1 VLQTVLDWL
10 DDRTGV
16 VTGVKVFLDE
26 KIPASSGWHQVFGS
40 VALFILL
47 TQFATG
53 VLMALNFAPQPGVS
67 YLSLQYIV
75 NEVPGGRLIRGLHH
89 WGASMMVVVVVLHMV
104 QVAVWGAYKK
114 PREATWIVGILLL
127 LLTLAFSLTGYLL
140 PWDNRAYWATVVT
153 VQIAGLPP
161 GGSLVQSLMG
171 SPGGQVGIGAFQ
183 RFFTMHVMVLPAITL
198 ALAVFHVF
206 LVRRHGVAPQ
216 PGDESKPK
224 KRFYPEQIFKDT
236 VAVFVS
242 FTVLFGLAV
251 LADIPME
258 KVADPQDLSYVPRP
272 EWYFL
277 FLFQTLKFFTGSWEV
292 VGAVVLPTL
301 AVIALALVP
310 FFDQG
315 QVKRVSQRFLAIG
328 TVLALATIWSALTV
342 AAIMTTPP
350 DNAVNDT
357 AATDGQA
364 EWSALPPKALA
375 GLYEF
380 RQLDCVQCHN
390 IADGDPKVGP
400 ALSTGMNQKS
410 QDWMAQHFQDP
421 SAAGQDRGLSQPQV
435 QNLIALVTGLTPQN
449 GSAVANA
456 PELSVI
462 GAHVYASQQCAFC
475 HLVNGMGQTI
485 GPALNGV
492 GQRRDGTWLAGHFR
506 DPSAFVEGST
516 MPPFDLPDPEMEALV
531 AYMLALRN

>member
-1 VLQTVLDWL
+1 MLQTVLNWL

-16 VTGVKVFLDE
+16 VTGIKGFVDE
-26 KIPASSGWHQVFGS
+26 EIPASSGWHQVFGS

-75 NEVPGGRLIRGLHH
+75 NEIPGGRLIRGLHH
-89 WGASMMVVVVVLHMV
+89 WGASMMVVVVVLHMI

-114 PREATWIVGILLL
+114 PREATWLVGILLL
-127 LLTLAFSLTGYLL
+127 LLTLAFGLTGYLL

-153 VQIAGLPP
+153 VHIAGLPP
-161 GGSLVQSLMG
+161 GGAMVQSLMG
-171 SPGGQVGIGAFQ
+171 SPDGQVGIGAFQ
-183 RFFTMHVMVLPAITL
+183 RFFTMHVMVLPAITM
-198 ALAVFHVF
+198 ALAIFHVF

-224 KRFYPEQIFKDT
+224 KRFYPEQVFKDT
-236 VAVFVS
+236 VAVFVA

-277 FLFQTLKFFTGSWEV
+277 FLFQMLKFFKGSWEV

-301 AVIALALVP
+301 AVIGLALVP

-315 QVKRVSQRFLAIG
+315 QIKRVSQRFLAIG
-328 TVLALATIWSALTV
+328 TVLVLATIWSGLTV
-342 AAIMTTPP
+342 AAILATPP
-350 DNAVNDT
+350 ADNGAD
-357 AATDGQA
+357 AASTDGPA
-364 EWSALPPKALA
+364 EWSALPPTALA

-380 RQLDCVQCHN
+380 RQLECAQCHN
-390 IADGDPKVGP
+390 IAGGDPKVGP
-400 ALSTGMNQKS
+400 VLSTVTDRQAE
-410 QDWMAQHFQDP
+410 DWMAQHFQDP
-421 SAAGQDRGLSQPQV
+421 SATGQERGLSAPQV
-435 QNLIALVTGLTPQN
+435 QNLIALATGLTLEN

-456 PELSVI
+456 PELPVF
-462 GAHVYASQQCAFC
+462 GAQVYVSQQCAFC
-475 HLVNGMGQTI
+475 HVVSGEGQTV
-485 GPALNGV
+485 GPPLDGI
-492 GQRRDGTWLAGHFR
+492 GQRHDGEWLAGHFR

-516 MPPFDLPDPEMEALV
+516 MPPYALADPDMEALV